1 MDIEAIGKA
10 PGLAKGGRDVTPSS
24 TMNQDMKV
32 VTQGDVRRLQRLR
45 EVLREAGIEGRI
57 MRPPGSGGG

>member
-1 MDIEAIGKA
+1 M
-10 PGLAKGGRDVTPSS
+10 GGQRVIPSS
-24 TMNQDMKV
+24 TMNHDMKV

-45 EVLREAGIEGRI
+45 GVLEEAGVEGRI